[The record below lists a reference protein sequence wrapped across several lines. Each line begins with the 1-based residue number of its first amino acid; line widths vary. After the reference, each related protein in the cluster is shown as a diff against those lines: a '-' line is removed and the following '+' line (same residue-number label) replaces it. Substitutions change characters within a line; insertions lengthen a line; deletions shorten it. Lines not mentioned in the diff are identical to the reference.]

1 MNSPNNLSVAQ
12 YVYFILLFFI
22 ANEVKNRFKNL
33 KDYYR
38 QIKQEKLKSDD
49 GVTAMEEGE
58 TTSGVVSKKKKTEWL
73 DDPQQRSR

>member
-1 MNSPNNLSVAQ
+1 MNSPKNLSVAQ

>member
-1 MNSPNNLSVAQ
+1 MNSPKNLSVAQ

-38 QIKQEKLKSDD
+38 QIKQEKLKSDY

-58 TTSGVVSKKKKTEWL
+58 TTSGVVSKKENGVA
-73 DDPQQRSR
+73 